1 MLRCLIDISIS
12 ENSKCAKCCIYCNE
26 KETCEY
32 RCVGSDRWK
41 TEDDIAENCKN
52 NYFGG
57 ALKRNKKCKKC
68 VVDSKNIY
76 GKPSNYEER
85 DKM

>member
-1 MLRCLIDISIS
+1 MLRGLIDISIS

-41 TEDDIAENCKN
+41 TEDDIAENCTE
-52 NYFGG
+52 
-57 ALKRNKKCKKC
+57 C
-68 VVDSKNIY
+68 I
-76 GKPSNYEER
+76 EI
-85 DKM
+85 

>member
-1 MLRCLIDISIS
+1 MIEHEQKKLEMLIEFIRVL
-12 ENSKCAKCCIYCNE
+12 SKQKHDLVRKGGNM
-26 KETCEY
+26 KEYSC
-32 RCVGSDRWK
+32 K
-41 TEDDIAENCKN
+41 NCKN

>member
-1 MLRCLIDISIS
+1 M
-12 ENSKCAKCCIYCNE
+12 
-26 KETCEY
+26 KEYSC
-32 RCVGSDRWK
+32 K
-41 TEDDIAENCKN
+41 NCKN

-76 GKPSNYEER
+76 GKPSNYEEIKCNNNTIER
-85 DKM
+85 TLS

>member
-1 MLRCLIDISIS
+1 MVRKGG
-12 ENSKCAKCCIYCNE
+12 NM
-26 KETCEY
+26 KEYSC
-32 RCVGSDRWK
+32 K
-41 TEDDIAENCKN
+41 NCKN